1 MEENLPYKLPRNTN
15 EQLKTLSRIT
25 SIPSNLL
32 MNAGHLEVEAISSM
46 VLYRHMNRLQRIEA
60 MRLIRSV
67 PSRALMGKIISKT
80 LDTTYVNP
88 QWGIWSL
95 SNEELKKD
103 IALHSTID
111 SFAGYIGVGASALS
125 GKDLVK
131 DLLSLKR
138 MGKKH
143 WVTVVIWGCIYFN
156 KSELNKARDELDNRT
171 TLQSSGMFK

>member
-1 MEENLPYKLPRNTN
+1 MEENLPYKLPRSTN

>member
-1 MEENLPYKLPRNTN
+1 MKENLPYTLPKNTK
-15 EQLKTLSRIT
+15 EQLKILSKIT

-32 MNAGHLEVEAISSM
+32 VNAGELEVEAISSM

-67 PSRALMGKIISKT
+67 PNRALMGKIISKT

-95 SNEELKKD
+95 SNDELKKD
-103 IALHSTID
+103 IAIHSTID
-111 SFAGYIGVGASALS
+111 SFAGYVGVGASVLS

-131 DLLSLKR
+131 DLWSLKR

-143 WVTVVIWGCIYFN
+143 WVTIVIWGCIYFN
-156 KSELNKARDELDNRT
+156 KNELNKARNELDNRT
-171 TLQSSGMFK
+171 TLQSSGMY

>member
-1 MEENLPYKLPRNTN
+1 MEENLPYTLPRTTN